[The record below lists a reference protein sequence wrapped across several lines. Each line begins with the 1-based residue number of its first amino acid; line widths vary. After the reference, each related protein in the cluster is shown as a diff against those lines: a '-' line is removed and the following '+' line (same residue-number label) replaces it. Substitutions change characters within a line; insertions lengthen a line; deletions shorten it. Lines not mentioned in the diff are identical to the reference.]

1 MNTTTRPASRSLHA
15 FLVMAAL
22 VAAPHA
28 HACTPITSLP
38 FPITQPGKYCLADN
52 LVTST
57 ASGIQVSIGA
67 SDVELDFA
75 GHGIRC
81 TASQNAISTISSAVL
96 DRVRVKGGSVAGCNY
111 AVALNRCDA
120 CSVQGMTLQ
129 DNAVGIF
136 VDGNGAR
143 IEGNTVRNDE
153 GSAGRPAIRLDAY
166 GSVVQDNLVSGSVFG
181 LDVGGKNNLIRDNHF
196 ASCGTA
202 IRFFAPA
209 TYHDNLARCTVGFAG
224 SSLAQSIDAGGN
236 H

>member
-1 MNTTTRPASRSLHA
+1 VNNPTRPGFHSLHA
-15 FLVMAAL
+15 FLLIAAFSA
-22 VAAPHA
+22 VRAD
-28 HACTPITSLP
+28 ACTPIVSLP
-38 FPITQPGKYCLADN
+38 YPITQPGKYCLADD
-52 LVTST
+52 LVSG
-57 ASGIQVSIGA
+57 AAPGIQISIGA

-75 GHGIRC
+75 GHSIRC
-81 TASQNAISTISSAVL
+81 TASQNAVSTISSVVL
-96 DRVRVKGGSVAGCNY
+96 DRVRVKGGSVAGCNF

-120 CSVQGMTLQ
+120 CAVQGMTLQ

-143 IEGNTVRNDE
+143 IEGNTIRNDE

-181 LDVGGKNNLIRDNHF
+181 LDIGGKNNLVRDNHF

-209 TYHDNLARCTVGFAG
+209 TYQDNLARCNVGFAG
-224 SSLAQSIDAGGN
+224 SSLAQSVDAGGN